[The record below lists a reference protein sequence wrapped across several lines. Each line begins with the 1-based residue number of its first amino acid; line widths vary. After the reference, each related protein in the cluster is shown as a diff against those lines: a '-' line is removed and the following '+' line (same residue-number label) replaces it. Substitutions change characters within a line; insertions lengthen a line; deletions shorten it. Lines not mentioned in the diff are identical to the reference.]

1 MAPDPAVVVSSDG
14 GSSEASRRCLVPP
27 DPYRTKCGVGLM
39 TNLGSRAHL

>member
-27 DPYRTKCGVGLM
+27 EIHTGLSVGLD
-39 TNLGSRAHL
+39 S